1 MLNRIATVFFAV
13 LVAAVFCVLPAAAQQ
28 YDRNTLGAGKILYMR
43 CISCHTITKNG
54 GHLAGP
60 NLWGLMGAR
69 AGIKEG
75 FKGYS
80 VSLLESDIFWSREAL
95 DKYIQDPK
103 SFLPG
108 TNMIYNGLPK
118 KKDRFALIAYIE
130 TESARDKAQYEGL
143 RY

>member
-1 MLNRIATVFFAV
+1 MLNSIATVSFAV
-13 LVAAVFCVLPAAAQQ
+13 LVTVVFCVLPSAAQQ

-54 GHLAGP
+54 RHLVGP
-60 NLWGLMGAR
+60 NLWGLVGAR
-69 AGIKEG
+69 AGTKEG

-80 VSLLESDIFWSREAL
+80 ASLLESNILWSREAL
-95 DKYIQDPK
+95 DKYIQDPE

-108 TNMIYNGLPK
+108 TNMIYKGLPK

-130 TESARDKAQYEGL
+130 TESAREKAQYEGL